1 MQNVKSKKRIALTQK
16 RNQFGFTMETF
27 ANKIQMSKESIKS
40 LEYGRMNP
48 SAKTML
54 IICKMLDSTPDELF
68 PDISNT

>member
-1 MQNVKSKKRIALTQK
+1 MSKKRITLTQK
-16 RNQFGFTMETF
+16 RNHYGYTRETF
-27 ANKIQMSKESIKS
+27 ANEIQMSKESVKS

-54 IICKMLDSTPDELF
+54 IICKVLDSTPEELF